1 MHSPRLFPLT
11 KFRRSSLLS
20 TFAYVNAV
28 RIQAT
33 LQTAPT
39 LVSNTLSATM
49 SDNVSNEVQMEWI
62 DWDDWLDFSAADG
75 DAGVDW

>member
-1 MHSPRLFPLT
+1 MSQTGVLT
-11 KFRRSSLLS
+11 KICCKSLLS
-20 TFAYVNAV
+20 TSAYVNAV

-39 LVSNTLSATM
+39 LVSNTSSAAM
-49 SDNVSNEVQMEWI
+49 SDIVSNEVQMQWI
-62 DWDDWLDFSAADG
+62 DWDDWIGFSAADAG